1 MSAIKVGTGFASANK
16 RDQNWNRNVKMTFKM
31 VYRVHMGTEGKAIG
45 NKWLGDLDSNQD
57 SRSQSPMFYR

>member
-1 MSAIKVGTGFASANK
+1 MI
-16 RDQNWNRNVKMTFKM
+16 FKT
-31 VYRVHMGTEGKAIG
+31 VYRVHMQKEGKAIG